1 MEEKYIFYYSP
12 LQDRSDHIKG
22 QHRQEIL
29 SELAQGVLDKGR
41 MLRSILQCKST
52 SNTLYEIINVAR
64 AGKKKKAK
72 GYDSSYDETNRIPHT
87 GILRHSIIQ

>member
-1 MEEKYIFYYSP
+1 MEEKYISYYSP

-64 AGKKKKAK
+64 AEKKKKRKDMTAHMTRQI
-72 GYDSSYDETNRIPHT
+72 GFLTQ
-87 GILRHSIIQ
+87 GFFAIL